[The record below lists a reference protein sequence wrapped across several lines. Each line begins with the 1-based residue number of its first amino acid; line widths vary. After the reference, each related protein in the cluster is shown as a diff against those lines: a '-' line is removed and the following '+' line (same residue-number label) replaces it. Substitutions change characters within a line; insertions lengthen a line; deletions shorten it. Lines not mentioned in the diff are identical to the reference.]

1 MKFRDLETVRQIV
14 LDATGLEISYAYD
27 DLVFP
32 ENTVF
37 IMQFDDA
44 NLDNVFVHFQEDCE
58 VQARQNVIDALTKS
72 CEKEKCSLTYK
83 GTFVLDAQGENM
95 NINFT
100 PIAS

>member
-1 MKFRDLETVRQIV
+1 MSFRDLEKVRQIV

-44 NLDNVFVHFQEDCE
+44 DLNNLFVSFQEDCE
-58 VQARQNVIDALTKS
+58 DQARDNIILALQKE
-72 CEKEKCSLTYK
+72 CEKRDYGLTYN
-83 GTFVLDAQGENM
+83 GTFLLDLKGENM
-95 NINFT
+95 DIIFKGIN
-100 PIAS
+100 